1 MEVRAGEVEVEEV
14 EVVEEIEAKTMEDD
28 RRANISQLQ
37 PKLPF
42 AGKLQNPQLSLK
54 INLKTKRST

>member
-1 MEVRAGEVEVEEV
+1 MEVRGGEVEEEEEEV
-14 EVVEEIEAKTMEDD
+14 EVEEIEAKTMEDD

-42 AGKLQNPQLSLK
+42 AGKL
-54 INLKTKRST
+54 